1 MSAISIANLI
11 EQGASSPGIA
21 KKIASYLIDT
31 KQTLQLDSLMR
42 DVMSVRESKGT
53 YEINVATAHPLSTA
67 QTNNV
72 SAYIKKHFDNCKDV
86 IIHQKVDPSL
96 LGGVRIESAHYLI
109 DKSVKSELN
118 YIKSSIDK

>member
-1 MSAISIANLI
+1 MSATTIAGLI
-11 EQGASSPGIA
+11 DQDASSRGIA

-31 KQTLQLDSLMR
+31 KQTLKLDSLMR
-42 DVMSVRESKGT
+42 DVMSVREAKGT
-53 YEINVATAHPLSTA
+53 YEINVSTAHPLTSA
-67 QTNNV
+67 QTSSI

-86 IIHQKVDPSL
+86 IIHQKVDPTL

-118 YIKSSIDK
+118 YIKSSIEK

>member
-1 MSAISIANLI
+1 MSSLSVANLI
-11 EQGASSPGIA
+11 DQEASSQGLA
-21 KKIASYLIDT
+21 KKVASYLIDT
-31 KQTLQLDSLMR
+31 KQTLQLDSMMR

-53 YEINVATAHPLSTA
+53 YEINVATAHPLS
-67 QTNNV
+67 QTQINGI
-72 SAYIKKHFDNCKDV
+72 SEYMKKHFDNCKDV
-86 IIHQKVDPSL
+86 IIHQKVDPTL